1 MKIILEDAEMET
13 LIHTALCNG
22 LSTMGGFG
30 LELEFNDTQYE
41 MAKKTLKN
49 KTSNSNASVCFEDVL
64 VEMFKRGNAL
74 TFKDVEGDEPDA
86 VLNFSLA
93 KKNLS
98 NANAVR
104 DIVTIL
110 DENDGGDA
118 WTASNI
124 LQYALFGK
132 IIYG

>member
-1 MKIILEDAEMET
+1 MKIILADAEMET

-30 LELEFNDTQYE
+30 LELNYNKDRYQ
-41 MAKKTLKN
+41 MAKNTLKN
-49 KTSNSNASVCFEDVL
+49 KTPNASVCFEDVL
-64 VEMFKRGNAL
+64 VEMFKRGNEL

-86 VLNFSLA
+86 VLNISLA

-98 NANAVR
+98 NADAVR

-124 LQYALFGK
+124 LQYALYGK